1 MIKLDILVLLFLQKH
16 LMINGRHHVLW
27 LLHTHVSPMKRKI
40 YYWYNSIIEKMV
52 HIWISL
58 VLSIMDLYNN
68 HKICNPASNPWPRIA
83 FSCHINLV
91 FFHVELFLS
100 LSLSFI
106 ALTCFKST
114 EVLFYSCLQ
123 PPHSWSYMTHLLQE
137 YDIKSCCILL
147 RTSHHEALM
156 LLCRIIGDVRF
167 NHSFKVQSTR
177 FLHPEENFSLC
188 I

>member
-106 ALTCFKST
+106 ALTCFQCQT
-114 EVLFYSCLQ
+114 EITPHPG
-123 PPHSWSYMTHLLQE
+123 PPHERCLSRAGRRRRRRTTPTTPFFSFRMGGRGWE
-137 YDIKSCCILL
+137 KSV
-147 RTSHHEALM
+147 RTNRVEKETS
-156 LLCRIIGDVRF
+156 
-167 NHSFKVQSTR
+167 S
-177 FLHPEENFSLC
+177 SLSLPA
-188 I
+188 